1 MLELLPMKTD
11 RIKSAGFLFVLFM
24 LIWLLHAC
32 QVIDPALLADLAGT
46 KELFRDDFSDPSSG
60 WNRTLTP
67 DLISDYTMGV
77 YRIIVNQPEMNV
89 LAKPGLMF
97 LDAHIEVDTGK
108 YSGADNNLFGIAC
121 RVNDRGGY
129 YTFLVSSDGYYGIGK
144 MKNGEHTL
152 LGSAMMEY
160 SDAINK
166 GQAPNH
172 LTVDCVGSTL
182 ALSVNGQNLASVQD
196 AEWTSGDVGLIVGT
210 FETAGADIIF
220 DNFSVTKP

>member
-1 MLELLPMKTD
+1 MLELLPMKTGW
-11 RIKSAGFLFVLFM
+11 IKSIRFLFPLSM
-24 LIWLLHAC
+24 LIWLLSAC
-32 QVIDPALLADLAGT
+32 QMVNPALLADLAGT
-46 KELFRDDFSDPSSG
+46 KELFNDDFSDPSSG
-60 WNRTLTP
+60 WNRTQTP

-97 LDAHIEVDTGK
+97 SDVHIEVDTGK
-108 YSGADNNLFGIAC
+108 YSGADDNLFGVAC
-121 RVNDRGGY
+121 RVNKNSEY

-144 MKNGEHTL
+144 MKHGEHTL
-152 LGSAMMEY
+152 LGSTMMEY

-166 GQAPNH
+166 GQAPNR
-172 LTVDCVGSTL
+172 LAVDCVGGNL
-182 ALSVNGQNLASVQD
+182 ALSVNGQLLKFVQD
-196 AEWTSGDVGLIVGT
+196 VEWASGDVGLIVGV